1 MKPIKISGEMAFKAG
16 ELGWKGSQ
24 QRCLLITSM
33 GKEKLQEILLK
44 IIGEETVKKLGIKFT
59 DDFDYYPKGLINPN
73 EIELDKVELP
83 INVDF
88 NYCKELNKW
97 WLKKSAKTPTW
108 DLVCN
113 AEINGDQGL
122 ILVEAKAYEGELP
135 EEGSD
140 AKEPNRSSIMGAL
153 KDVNDA
159 YDYELSIDKCYQM
172 SNRIAW
178 GIKLASKGIPVVLIY
193 LGFENTIEMDESL
206 ESWKEWDDAVRTHSK
221 QIRFDDWEKEIPG
234 DKLCKVNPS
243 YFYPIIRAANVQLVS
258 GNLSLECNLEVDEPN
273 V

>member
-1 MKPIKISGEMAFKAG
+1 MEPIKISERITFIAK
-16 ELGWKGSQ
+16 ELGWKGSR
-24 QRCLLITSM
+24 QRCLLLTGM
-33 GKEKLQEILLK
+33 GKTALQKALLQ
-44 IIGEETVKKLGIKFT
+44 IIGQETADKLKIKFT
-59 DDFDYYPKGLINPN
+59 DEFDYYPKGFPNPN

-83 INVDF
+83 VNVH
-88 NYCKELNKW
+88 YREKLNKW
-97 WLKKSAKTPTW
+97 WLKRSAKTPTW

-113 AEINGDQGL
+113 AEINEEPGL

-193 LGFENTIEMDESL
+193 LGFENAIEMDRGDLIET
-206 ESWKEWDDAVRTHSK
+206 WDKWNCTVRKHS
-221 QIRFDDWEKEIPG
+221 QIISFEDWEKEIPG
-234 DKLCKVNPS
+234 NKLCNVNPS
-243 YFYPIIRAANVQLVS
+243 FFYPIIRTANVQLVS
-258 GNLSLECNLEVDEPN
+258 GNMSLECDLKVDEPN